1 MEFFVDFTNDLVMKK
16 LMSMRTLLATI
27 LMTLALLFVPLTQP
41 AFADADIAI
50 GAKVFAANCASC
62 HIGGKNVVNP
72 AKTLKQEALAQ
83 YAMNSSDAIVTQ
95 VTNGKGAM
103 PKFKGRLTDDQIQS
117 VAAYVLAQSEKGW

>member
-1 MEFFVDFTNDLVMKK
+1 
-16 LMSMRTLLATI
+16 MSVKTLIAAVSITI
-27 LMTLALLFVPLTQP
+27 AAMIFTLAQP
-41 AFADADIAI
+41 ALADADLTT

-72 AKTLKQEALAQ
+72 AKTLKKAALAQ

-95 VTNGKGAM
+95 VTNGKNAM

-117 VAAYVLAQSEKGW
+117 VAAYVLAQSEAGW

>member
-1 MEFFVDFTNDLVMKK
+1 MRK
-16 LMSMRTLLATI
+16 LLSMRTLLVTVLIA
-27 LMTLALLFVPLTQP
+27 LALITFTIAQP
-41 AFADADIAI
+41 ALADADLTT

-62 HIGGKNVVNP
+62 HVGGKNVVSP
-72 AKTLKQEALAQ
+72 AKTLKKEALAQ
-83 YAMNSSDAIVTQ
+83 YAMNSSEAIVTQ

>member
-1 MEFFVDFTNDLVMKK
+1 MNSTIMKK
-16 LMSMRTLLATI
+16 LLSIRTLLVTVLITLVFAITI
-27 LMTLALLFVPLTQP
+27 TQP
-41 AFADADIAI
+41 ALADADLAT

-62 HIGGKNVVNP
+62 HVGGKNVVSP
-72 AKTLKQEALAQ
+72 AKTLKKEALAQ
-83 YAMNSSDAIVTQ
+83 YAMNSSEAIVTQ